1 MIRLRVI
8 ALPRNRGVGEARNA
22 GIAEARGEWM
32 ALLDDDDEWLEE
44 KLATQLAV
52 ARSSRYM
59 HPIVSCRFIART
71 EHGDVVLPRRGPRIG
86 EAVSD
91 YLFCQ
96 RGLFGGE
103 GLVLPRRYSPRLAA
117 RSSCPVSV

>member
-1 MIRLRVI
+1 
-8 ALPRNRGVGEARNA
+8 
-22 GIAEARGEWM
+22 M

-71 EHGDVVLPRRGPRIG
+71 EHGDVVLPRRGPRID

-103 GLVLPRRYSPRLAA
+103 GLVLPSTILAPTALGRRVPFRFDVPHDRCGERAPSA
-117 RSSCPVSV
+117 